1 MTGSL
6 GPSLTEQLRTAT
18 NNKLNSLSALTCSP
32 TQIPCVKRKE
42 ETLSV
47 PGGRV
52 STFTIQPLLQCRLC
66 RQKEGL
72 TKPGLASS
80 SCQQVRLARAPAAS
94 CLWPS
99 PFDKSSCRGDT
110 VLQTLQGAAESLDS
124 ARNHNSLIRT
134 HWYLCWARLAA
145 VYSMITGNEKNRY
158 MITGRAT
165 VKSETLERSDLV
177 CHCLTP

>member
-1 MTGSL
+1 M
-6 GPSLTEQLRTAT
+6 
-18 NNKLNSLSALTCSP
+18 
-32 TQIPCVKRKE
+32 
-42 ETLSV
+42 SV

-52 STFTIQPLLQCRLC
+52 RTFTIQPLLQCRLC

-80 SCQQVRLARAPAAS
+80 SCQQVRLARAPVAS

-110 VLQTLQGAAESLDS
+110 VLQTLQGATESLDS
-124 ARNHNSLIRT
+124 ARNHNSSLIRT

-145 VYSMITGNEKNRY
+145 VYGIITGNEKNQY

-165 VKSETLERSDLV
+165 VKSETLERSDLSATASPRDVRRGALLSRV
-177 CHCLTP
+177 CLIPLC